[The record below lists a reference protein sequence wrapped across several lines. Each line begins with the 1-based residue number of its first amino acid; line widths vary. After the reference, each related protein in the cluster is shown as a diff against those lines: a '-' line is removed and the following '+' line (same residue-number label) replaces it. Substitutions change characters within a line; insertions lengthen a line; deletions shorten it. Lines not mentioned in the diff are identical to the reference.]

1 MDDLILFGGT
11 QAPQREDLS
20 DKNLMDDRLFAI
32 CMQNEN
38 MVQATISTVFIAG
51 VMTIRVQ

>member
-1 MDDLILFGGT
+1 MDDMILFGGT

>member
-1 MDDLILFGGT
+1 MDDMVLFGEI
-11 QAPQREDLS
+11 QERPREDLS
-20 DKNLMDDRLFAI
+20 NKNLMDDRLFAI

>member
-1 MDDLILFGGT
+1 MDDMILFGGT

-20 DKNLMDDRLFAI
+20 DKNLMEDRLFAI

>member
-1 MDDLILFGGT
+1 MDDMVLFGGT

-20 DKNLMDDRLFAI
+20 DKNLMDDRLFTI

>member
-1 MDDLILFGGT
+1 MDDMILFGGT

-20 DKNLMDDRLFAI
+20 DKNLMEDRLFAI

-38 MVQATISTVFIAG
+38 MV
-51 VMTIRVQ
+51 

>member
-1 MDDLILFGGT
+1 MDDMVLFGEI
-11 QAPQREDLS
+11 QERPREDLS
-20 DKNLMDDRLFAI
+20 NKNLMDDRLFTI